1 MSTAIAVVLAM
12 VVGLLAVLVVGL
24 LRSHAEILRALHD
37 LGIGEDGPH
46 GRAGGSSTPTFQV
59 RPGVSL
65 PRGEEASGAVA
76 DLVGL
81 DPWGDPVSVAVAGA
95 AHRTLLVFLS
105 SGCLTCQD
113 FWNAFATPSGVGL
126 RADVRPVIV
135 VKDPAHESMARVQE
149 LAPAAVPVVSTGEA
163 WEAYG
168 IPVAP
173 YFVLVDG
180 PTDRVLGE
188 GAAGTWEQ
196 VRNLL
201 DQALD
206 DLAAVEGEP
215 WQRGRRA
222 AAVRLDEIAEAELR
236 RAGITPGHPSLYG
249 DDPPTPAEV
258 AALGDAAGV
267 ERPASDAA
275 NSGRDAS

>member
-1 MSTAIAVVLAM
+1 MTTAIVVAIAAVVA
-12 VVGLLAVLVVGL
+12 LLTVLVVGL
-24 LRSHAEILRALHD
+24 LRSHAEILRALHE
-37 LGIGEDGPH
+37 LGIGEDGTT
-46 GRAGGSSTPTFQV
+46 GRTANGAAHRFDV

-65 PRGEEASGAVA
+65 PRGDEASAAVD
-76 DLVGL
+76 DLVGV
-81 DPWGDPVSVAVAGA
+81 DPWGDPISIAVVGA

-113 FWNAFATPSGVGL
+113 FWQAFSQPGDLGL
-126 RADVRPVIV
+126 RADVRPIIV
-135 VKDPAHESMARVQE
+135 VKGAAQESLARVQE
-149 LAPAAVPVVSTGEA
+149 LAPSDVPVVATDAA
-163 WEAYG
+163 WQAYG

-180 PTDRVLGE
+180 TNERVLGE

-201 DQALD
+201 NQALD
-206 DLAAVEGEP
+206 DLAAAESGP

-249 DDPPTPAEV
+249 DDPPSPADTPA
-258 AALGDAAGV
+258 
-267 ERPASDAA
+267 
-275 NSGRDAS
+275 

>member
-1 MSTAIAVVLAM
+1 METAVVVALTVVVAVLA
-12 VVGLLAVLVVGL
+12 LLVVGL

-37 LGIGEDGPH
+37 LGIGEDGTASHAAASAP
-46 GRAGGSSTPTFQV
+46 PFQV

-65 PRGEEASGAVA
+65 PRSDTGGPTPVA
-76 DLVGL
+76 DVVGV
-81 DPWGDPVSVAVAGA
+81 DPWGDPTSVAVAGA
-95 AHRTLLVFLS
+95 THRTLLAFLS
-105 SGCLTCQD
+105 SGCLTCQG
-113 FWNAFATPSGVGL
+113 FWEAFSDPSTLGL

-135 VKDPAHESMARVQE
+135 VKDAAHESIGRVQE
-149 LAPAAVPVVSTGEA
+149 LAPTTVPVIASADA
-163 WEAYG
+163 WDAYE

-180 PTDRVLGE
+180 ATDRVLGE
-188 GAAGTWEQ
+188 GASATWEQ

-206 DLAAVEGEP
+206 DLSAVESAP

-222 AAVRLDEIAEAELR
+222 SAVRLDELAEEELR

-249 DDPPTPAEV
+249 EADGGSSV
-258 AALGDAAGV
+258 ADQ
-267 ERPASDAA
+267 ERA
-275 NSGRDAS
+275 

>member
-1 MSTAIAVVLAM
+1 MSTAIAVGLGL
-12 VVGLLAVLVVGL
+12 VVALLAVLVIGL
-24 LRSHAEILRALHD
+24 LRSHAEILRALHE
-37 LGIGEDGPH
+37 LGIGEDGAVGTG
-46 GRAGGSSTPTFQV
+46 GRVAAPSFGV

-65 PRGEEASGAVA
+65 PRGDGAAADVT

-81 DPWGDPVSVAVAGA
+81 DPWGDPITVAIAGA

-105 SGCLTCQD
+105 SGCLTCHD
-113 FWNAFATPSGVGL
+113 FWRAFSAPNDLGL

-135 VKDPAHESMARVQE
+135 VKDPAEESQARVQE
-149 LAPAAVPVVSTGEA
+149 LAPAEVPVVATSAA
-163 WEAYG
+163 WQAYG

-180 PTDRVLGE
+180 SERVLGE

-201 DQALD
+201 NQALE
-206 DLAAVEGEP
+206 DLAAVESAP

-236 RAGITPGHPSLYG
+236 RAGITPGHPRLYG
-249 DDPPTPAEV
+249 DDPPAPAE
-258 AALGDAAGV
+258 A
-267 ERPASDAA
+267 PA
-275 NSGRDAS
+275 

>member
-1 MSTAIAVVLAM
+1 M

-37 LGIGEDGPH
+37 LGVGEDGTLSG
-46 GRAGGSSTPTFQV
+46 GRHSTPTFQV

-65 PRGEEASGAVA
+65 PRGDAPSDAVQDLSGV
-76 DLVGL
+76 
-81 DPWGDPVSVAVAGA
+81 DPWGNTLTVAVAGA

-105 SGCLTCQD
+105 GGCLTCQD
-113 FWNAFATPSGVGL
+113 FWQAFADPASLGL

-135 VKDPAHESMARVQE
+135 VKDPSQESPSRIQE
-149 LAPAAVPVVSTGEA
+149 LAPTTVPVVATSTA
-163 WEAYG
+163 WEAFG

-180 PTDRVLGE
+180 PSARVLGE
-188 GAAGTWEQ
+188 GAAGTWNQ

-201 DQALD
+201 EQALD
-206 DLAAVEGEP
+206 DLAAQDAAP
-215 WQRGRRA
+215 WERGRRRE
-222 AAVRLDEIAEAELR
+222 AVRLDEIAEEELR

-249 DDPPTPAEV
+249 DDAPVGGNAPSEQ
-258 AALGDAAGV
+258 G
-267 ERPASDAA
+267 
-275 NSGRDAS
+275 

>member
-1 MSTAIAVVLAM
+1 MAAAIVVALAM
-12 VVGLLAVLVVGL
+12 VVGLLGVLVVGL
-24 LRSHAEILRALHD
+24 LRSHAEILRALHE
-37 LGIGEDGPH
+37 LGIGEDGTH
-46 GRAGGSSTPTFQV
+46 SGGGGRATPPFEV

-65 PRGEEASGAVA
+65 PRGDTGSGAVD
-76 DLVGL
+76 DLVGV
-81 DPWGDPVSVAVAGA
+81 DPWGDPISVAVAGA

-113 FWNAFATPSGVGL
+113 FWRAFASPADLGL

-135 VKDPAHESMARVQE
+135 VKAAAQESMGRVQE
-149 LAPAAVPVVSTGEA
+149 LAPAAVPVVATGEA

-180 PTDRVLGE
+180 SSQRVLGE
-188 GAAGTWEQ
+188 GAAATWDQ

-201 DQALD
+201 NQALD
-206 DLAAVEGEP
+206 DVAAVEGAP
-215 WQRGRRA
+215 WQRGRRT
-222 AAVRLDEIAEAELR
+222 AAVRLDEIAESELR

-249 DDPPTPAEV
+249 DAPA
-258 AALGDAAGV
+258 
-267 ERPASDAA
+267 PA
-275 NSGRDAS
+275 DASAEPRAAEREPR

>member
-1 MSTAIAVVLAM
+1 MATAIAVALAA
-12 VVGLLAVLVVGL
+12 VVALLAVLVVGL
-24 LRSHAEILRALHD
+24 LRSHAEILRALHE
-37 LGIGEDGPH
+37 LGIGEDGT
-46 GRAGGSSTPTFQV
+46 AGGATRGVTPRFDV

-65 PRGEEASGAVA
+65 PRGDTDSAAVD
-76 DLVGL
+76 DLVGV
-81 DPWGDPVSVAVAGA
+81 DPWGDPISVAVVGA
-95 AHRTLLVFLS
+95 IHRTLLVFLS

-113 FWNAFATPSGVGL
+113 FWEAFARPDDLGL

-135 VKDPAHESMARVQE
+135 VKGAAQESLARVQE
-149 LAPAAVPVVSTGEA
+149 LAPSDVPVVSTDAA
-163 WEAYG
+163 WQAYG

-180 PTDRVLGE
+180 SDERVLGE

-201 DQALD
+201 NQALD
-206 DLAAVEGEP
+206 DLAAAEAP
-215 WQRGRRA
+215 SWQRGRRR

-249 DDPPTPAEV
+249 DEPPSAAEAPV
-258 AALGDAAGV
+258 
-267 ERPASDAA
+267 
-275 NSGRDAS
+275 

>member
-1 MSTAIAVVLAM
+1 MATAVAVALAV

-24 LRSHAEILRALHD
+24 LRSHAEILRALHE
-37 LGIGEDGPH
+37 LGIGEDGTLADGARP
-46 GRAGGSSTPTFQV
+46 RTPTFEV

-65 PRGEEASGAVA
+65 PRGEGEDAAVA
-76 DLVGL
+76 DLVGV
-81 DPWGDPVSVAVAGA
+81 DPWGDPISVAIVGA

-113 FWNAFATPSGVGL
+113 FWQAFGEPSDLGL

-135 VKDPAHESMARVQE
+135 VKDATQESLARVQE
-149 LAPAAVPVVSTGEA
+149 LAPALVPVVSTSDA
-163 WEAYG
+163 WQAYG

-180 PTDRVLGE
+180 TSERVLGE
-188 GAAGTWEQ
+188 GAAATWNQ

-201 DQALD
+201 NQALD
-206 DLAAVEGEP
+206 DLAAAESAP
-215 WQRGRRA
+215 WRRGRRP
-222 AAVRLDEIAEAELR
+222 AAVRLDEIAEDELR

-249 DDPPTPAEV
+249 EAEG
-258 AALGDAAGV
+258 GD
-267 ERPASDAA
+267 S
-275 NSGRDAS
+275 

>member
-1 MSTAIAVVLAM
+1 MAAAVSVALAI
-12 VVGLLAVLVVGL
+12 VVGLLGVLVVGL
-24 LRSHAEILRALHD
+24 LRSHAEILRSLHE
-37 LGIGEDGPH
+37 LGIGEDGVL
-46 GRAGGSSTPTFQV
+46 GTGSGGSGSATPSFQV

-65 PRGEEASGAVA
+65 PRGDAASGAVA
-76 DLVGL
+76 DLVGV
-81 DPWGDPVSVAVAGA
+81 DPWGDPISVAVVGA

-105 SGCLTCQD
+105 SGCLTCQG
-113 FWNAFATPSGVGL
+113 FWQAFAAPDQLGL

-135 VKDPAHESMARVQE
+135 VKGAAHESLSRVQE
-149 LAPAAVPVVSTGEA
+149 LAPALVPVVATSDA

-180 PTDRVLGE
+180 GSERVLGE

-206 DLAAVEGEP
+206 DLAAAEGGS
-215 WQRGRRA
+215 WQRGRRP

-236 RAGITPGHPSLYG
+236 RAGITPGHASLYQAGSTTEG
-249 DDPPTPAEV
+249 DGT
-258 AALGDAAGV
+258 
-267 ERPASDAA
+267 
-275 NSGRDAS
+275 

>member
-1 MSTAIAVVLAM
+1 MTTAIAVGLA
-12 VVGLLAVLVVGL
+12 VVVALLAVLVVGL
-24 LRSHAEILRALHD
+24 LRSHAEILRALHE
-37 LGIGEDGPH
+37 LGIGEDGTA
-46 GRAGGSSTPTFQV
+46 GRSGNGVTPRFDV

-65 PRGEEASGAVA
+65 PRGDTPSTAVD
-76 DLVGL
+76 DLVGT
-81 DPWGDPVSVAVAGA
+81 DPWGDPISIAVVGT

-113 FWNAFATPSGVGL
+113 FWRAFAQPGDLGL

-135 VKDPAHESMARVQE
+135 VKGAAQESMGRVQE
-149 LAPAAVPVVSTGEA
+149 LAPSEVPVVATDDA
-163 WEAYG
+163 WPAYG

-180 PTDRVLGE
+180 SSERVLGE

-201 DQALD
+201 NQALD
-206 DLAAVEGEP
+206 DLAAAEAAP

-249 DDPPTPAEV
+249 DDPPSSAEAPV
-258 AALGDAAGV
+258 
-267 ERPASDAA
+267 
-275 NSGRDAS
+275 

>member
-1 MSTAIAVVLAM
+1 MGAAIGVALAAVL
-12 VVGLLAVLVVGL
+12 GILAVLVVGL
-24 LRSHAEILRALHD
+24 LRSHAEILRALHE
-37 LGIGEDGPH
+37 LGIGEDGAP
-46 GRAGGSSTPTFQV
+46 GSAGSSSPPTFQV

-65 PRGEEASGAVA
+65 PRGDASSGVVD
-76 DLVGL
+76 DLVGV
-81 DPWGDPVSVAVAGA
+81 DPWGDPMSVAVLGTP
-95 AHRTLLVFLS
+95 HRTLLVFLS

-113 FWNAFATPSGVGL
+113 FWRAFADPATLDL
-126 RADVRPVIV
+126 RPDVRPVIV
-135 VKDPAHESMARVQE
+135 VKDAAQESLGRVQE
-149 LAPAAVPVVSTGEA
+149 LAPASVPVVSSGAA

-180 PTDRVLGE
+180 ATERVLGE

-201 DQALD
+201 EQALD
-206 DLAAVEGEP
+206 DLAVADGAR
-215 WQRGRRA
+215 WQRGRRP

-249 DDPPTPAEV
+249 EDPPATDEV
-258 AALGDAAGV
+258 AG
-267 ERPASDAA
+267 
-275 NSGRDAS
+275 

>member
-1 MSTAIAVVLAM
+1 VTTAITVALAVVVA
-12 VVGLLAVLVVGL
+12 LLAVLVVGL
-24 LRSHAEILRALHD
+24 LRSHAEILRALHE
-37 LGIGEDGPH
+37 LGIGEDGT
-46 GRAGGSSTPTFQV
+46 AGGAAHGVAPRFEV

-65 PRGEEASGAVA
+65 PRGDTQSAIDDV
-76 DLVGL
+76 VGV
-81 DPWGDPVSVAVAGA
+81 DPWGDPISVAVLGA

-113 FWNAFATPSGVGL
+113 FWQAFAHPGDLGL

-135 VKDPAHESMARVQE
+135 VKGAGQESLARVQD
-149 LAPAAVPVVSTGEA
+149 LAPSHVPVVATDDA
-163 WEAYG
+163 WQAYG

-180 PTDRVLGE
+180 TNERVLGE

-201 DQALD
+201 NQALD
-206 DLAAVEGEP
+206 DLAAAEAAP
-215 WQRGRRA
+215 WQRGRRP

-249 DDPPTPAEV
+249 DDPPAPAE
-258 AALGDAAGV
+258 A
-267 ERPASDAA
+267 PA
-275 NSGRDAS
+275 